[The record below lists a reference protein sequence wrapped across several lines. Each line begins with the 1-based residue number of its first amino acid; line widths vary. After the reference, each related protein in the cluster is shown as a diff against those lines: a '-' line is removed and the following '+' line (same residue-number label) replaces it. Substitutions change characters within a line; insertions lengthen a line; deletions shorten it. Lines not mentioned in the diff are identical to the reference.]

1 MLKRFRSIWRF
12 TCGEPMNRSTVAK
25 ITLAFVAGLV
35 LTMGAL
41 VYSRNREL
49 TQVRKAVQ
57 RAPSFVASAPGE
69 PSAETGAGP
78 EDVKASGA
86 PVQAL
91 DAESNTRVATEV
103 QKLTLPARAARASP
117 LTDRGSEVGQATA
130 PRTVPNTIP
139 PAAAPGSATEPNH
152 ISAEGQHPPNVETTP
167 EPRKPNLIIL
177 QPGTSVTVR
186 LDESVSTDRNRR
198 GDTFRAT
205 LDSPLIVNGFVLAER
220 GARVLGKI
228 ERVRKARLLRG
239 KSGLRLRVT
248 EIMTRDGQRV
258 RIETSPWEEKGAR
271 SSIGN
276 RPKMA
281 AGAALGAVVGA
292 LTGAAKGAGFV
303 SDESGAR
310 KGTLGGAHK
319 RTLVVTTGARLT
331 FRVARPVTITEKL
344 NYAETRN

>member
-1 MLKRFRSIWRF
+1 
-12 TCGEPMNRSTVAK
+12 MNRSTVAK

-41 VYSRNREL
+41 VYSRTREL

-57 RAPSFVASAPGE
+57 RAPSSMASGPGE
-69 PSAETGAGP
+69 PSAGSVAGP
-78 EDVKASGA
+78 EDVRASGT
-86 PVQAL
+86 PVQAVE
-91 DAESNTRVATEV
+91 AESNTRVAAEV
-103 QKLTLPARAARASP
+103 PGLTVPARAAQSDP
-117 LTDRGSEVGQATA
+117 LSDRGSEVGQATA
-130 PRTVPNTIP
+130 PRTVPNTISP
-139 PAAAPGSATEPNH
+139 PTAPGSATELN
-152 ISAEGQHPPNVETTP
+152 AVRTDGQPPNLETAP
-167 EPRKPNLIIL
+167 EPRKPKVITL
-177 QPGTSVTVR
+177 QPGTSLAIR

-228 ERVRKARLLRG
+228 ERVRKARLLQG
-239 KSGLRLRVT
+239 KSDLRLRLT
-248 EIMTRDGQRV
+248 EITMRDGQRV

-303 SDESGAR
+303 SDESGA
-310 KGTLGGAHK
+310 KKSTLSSAHK

-331 FRVARPVTITEKL
+331 FLVARPVTVAEKL
-344 NYAETRN
+344 NYAETPR